1 MTSLLKNNRFYIL
14 LASIVSSLLIFR
26 GVQTYIPVGELQII
40 RLEQL
45 YAFVSMIF
53 LYLALLAGPFCYT
66 FPNFPFKKEFLH
78 ARRAIGVSAFYFAML
93 HGLIAFFGQL
103 GGFHGLVFFDFKYLF
118 TLIIGFLALIIL
130 AILALTSFDIHAG
143 HKLLAEQALQ
153 NQFSQSGNPAL
164 VGDKTLRYNVLLTG
178 QDAVQPNQ
186 DTTLHFQV
194 YNASTGTPVNLFK
207 IVYAK
212 PMHLIIVNNNLTY
225 FNHIHPVQNG
235 NEFVITTQFPTSDM
249 YRLYIDFQPFGAI
262 EQQFAFSVPVG
273 LAQNQTISVPV
284 DKIDVKPQIVDGY
297 EISLSTHGDLIA
309 SEMTL
314 GQQIV
319 TLNVKNSTTGKP
331 VTTLKP
337 YLASF
342 GHLVMIREE
351 DYSYIHVHPSSF
363 IAVPDTAT
371 GGPSVDFLPIGIYGL
386 FKPGLYKIFV
396 ELNPDGNLVTAQF
409 AVQVK

>member
-130 AILALTSFDIHAG
+130 AILALTSFDYFVEKMKFKNWKLLHRLVYFAGILILMHVFLLGSHFSDLSGIIPQISFFAIGFLLLLEVPRFDNKKRFGMAFLLTFSSLAVLYFTIFSPFFTSQNGQISFDIHAG

-164 VGDKTLRYNVLLTG
+164 V
-178 QDAVQPNQ
+178 
-186 DTTLHFQV
+186 
-194 YNASTGTPVNLFK
+194 
-207 IVYAK
+207 
-212 PMHLIIVNNNLTY
+212 
-225 FNHIHPVQNG
+225 
-235 NEFVITTQFPTSDM
+235 
-249 YRLYIDFQPFGAI
+249 
-262 EQQFAFSVPVG
+262 
-273 LAQNQTISVPV
+273 
-284 DKIDVKPQIVDGY
+284 
-297 EISLSTHGDLIA
+297 
-309 SEMTL
+309 
-314 GQQIV
+314 
-319 TLNVKNSTTGKP
+319 
-331 VTTLKP
+331 
-337 YLASF
+337 
-342 GHLVMIREE
+342 
-351 DYSYIHVHPSSF
+351 
-363 IAVPDTAT
+363 
-371 GGPSVDFLPIGIYGL
+371 
-386 FKPGLYKIFV
+386 
-396 ELNPDGNLVTAQF
+396 
-409 AVQVK
+409 